1 MPVTA
6 RSPSIMQQLLPVL
19 DWFPAYRRE
28 RLLPDVLG
36 GLTLWAVVVP
46 EGMAYSAIGVPPIV
60 GLYTIVPPT
69 VGVIAAQGAAE
80 FNSLTSTRT

>member
-36 GLTLWAVVVP
+36 GLALWAVMVP
-46 EGMAYSAIGVPPIV
+46 GGMVYSAIGVPPIV
-60 GLYTIVPPT
+60 GLYSIVPLAL
-69 VGVIAAQGAAE
+69 GVVAAQGRAE